1 MIINDPVFG
10 FIEVPEGLMAQLVR
24 HPLFVR
30 LSRLKQL
37 GPTHY
42 VYPGATHTRFEHSLG
57 AFHLVCQAVGALGER
72 GVCILEHEQEGV
84 MAAMLLH
91 DLGHGPLSH
100 TLEHT
105 FLHGVT
111 HEDISLMLM
120 ERMGRDLGHSLQ
132 TAIDIYRGTYPK
144 RFLHEL
150 VCSQLDMDRLDYLCR
165 DSFFT
170 GVREGII
177 GVARIIKMLDVKDD
191 QLVVEQKGI
200 YTLEN
205 YLMARRLMYWQV
217 YLHKTALAAAE
228 MLIVA
233 LERAKELV
241 NGVIQLPCSP
251 SLLYF
256 LKNDVTPQFA
266 KTHPEWLDHYVQ
278 LDDAEIE
285 TAMKCW
291 AACNDPVLA
300 RLAAGYTH
308 RHLFKAIE
316 ADAPVTE
323 ATLQSHREQIARRLN
338 ITLHEASYLVRSR
351 EIGQTLYSTHDDHI
365 SILMKDGSV
374 RDISRFSELL
384 SNTLADR
391 PTKRYYLFQE
401 VL

>member
-228 MLIVA
+228 MLTVA

>member
-241 NGVIQLPCSP
+241 NGGIQLPCSP

>member
-228 MLIVA
+228 MLTVA

-241 NGVIQLPCSP
+241 NGGIQLPCSP

-323 ATLQSHREQIARRLN
+323 ATLKSHREQIARRLN
-338 ITLHEASYLVRSR
+338 LTLHEASYLVRSR

>member
-228 MLIVA
+228 MLTVA

-241 NGVIQLPCSP
+241 NGGIQLPCSP

-338 ITLHEASYLVRSR
+338 LTLHEASYLVRSR

>member
-241 NGVIQLPCSP
+241 NGGIQLPCSP

-266 KTHPEWLDHYVQ
+266 KTHLEWLDHYVQ

>member
-105 FLHGVT
+105 FLHGMT

-241 NGVIQLPCSP
+241 NGGIQLPCSP

-338 ITLHEASYLVRSR
+338 ITLQEASYLVRSR

>member
-1 MIINDPVFG
+1 
-10 FIEVPEGLMAQLVR
+10 
-24 HPLFVR
+24 
-30 LSRLKQL
+30 
-37 GPTHY
+37 
-42 VYPGATHTRFEHSLG
+42 
-57 AFHLVCQAVGALGER
+57 
-72 GVCILEHEQEGV
+72 

-111 HEDISLMLM
+111 QEDISLMLM

-228 MLIVA
+228 MLTVA

-241 NGVIQLPCSP
+241 NGGIQLPCSP

-316 ADAPVTE
+316 SDAPVTE

-338 ITLHEASYLVRSR
+338 ITFHEASYLVRSR

>member
-228 MLIVA
+228 MLTVA

-241 NGVIQLPCSP
+241 NGGIQLPCSP

>member
-105 FLHGVT
+105 FLHGMT

-150 VCSQLDMDRLDYLCR
+150 VYSQLDMDRLDYLCR

-228 MLIVA
+228 MLTVA

-241 NGVIQLPCSP
+241 NGGIQLPCSP

-291 AACNDPVLA
+291 AACNAPVLA

>member
-228 MLIVA
+228 MLTVA

-338 ITLHEASYLVRSR
+338 ITFHEASYLVRSR

>member
-241 NGVIQLPCSP
+241 NGGIQLPCSP

-338 ITLHEASYLVRSR
+338 ITFHEASYLVRSR

>member
-241 NGVIQLPCSP
+241 NGGIQLPCSP

-285 TAMKCW
+285 TAMKYW

>member
-132 TAIDIYRGTYPK
+132 TSIDIYRGTYPK

-228 MLIVA
+228 MLTVA

-241 NGVIQLPCSP
+241 NGGIQLPCSP

>member
-57 AFHLVCQAVGALGER
+57 AFHLVCQALGALGER

-228 MLIVA
+228 MLTVA

-241 NGVIQLPCSP
+241 NGGIQLPCNP

-338 ITLHEASYLVRSR
+338 ITFHEASYLVRSR

>member
-228 MLIVA
+228 MLTVA
-233 LERAKELV
+233 LERTKELV
-241 NGVIQLPCSP
+241 NGGIQLPCSP

>member
-150 VCSQLDMDRLDYLCR
+150 VYSQLDMDRLDYLCR

-228 MLIVA
+228 MLTVA

-241 NGVIQLPCSP
+241 NGGIQLPCSP

>member
-105 FLHGVT
+105 FLHGMT

-228 MLIVA
+228 MLTVA

-241 NGVIQLPCSP
+241 NGGIQLPCSP

>member
-105 FLHGVT
+105 FLHGMT

-228 MLIVA
+228 MLTVA

-241 NGVIQLPCSP
+241 NGGIQLPCSP

-300 RLAAGYTH
+300 RLAAGYTN

>member
-72 GVCILEHEQEGV
+72 GVCILEHAPDGV
-84 MAAMLLH
+84 ISAMLLH

-228 MLIVA
+228 MLTVA

-241 NGVIQLPCSP
+241 NGGIQLPCSP

>member
-150 VCSQLDMDRLDYLCR
+150 VCSQLDMDRRDNLCR

-170 GVREGII
+170 GARARII
-177 GVARIIKMLDVKDD
+177 GGARIIKMLDVKDD

-241 NGVIQLPCSP
+241 NGGIQLPCSP

>member
-228 MLIVA
+228 MLTVA

-241 NGVIQLPCSP
+241 NGGIQLPCSP

-278 LDDAEIE
+278 LDDNEIE

>member
-132 TAIDIYRGTYPK
+132 TSIDIYRGTYPK

-241 NGVIQLPCSP
+241 NGGIQLPCSP

>member
-228 MLIVA
+228 MLTVA

-241 NGVIQLPCSP
+241 NGGIQLPCSP

-365 SILMKDGSV
+365 SILMKDGNV

>member
-105 FLHGVT
+105 FLHGMT

-241 NGVIQLPCSP
+241 NGGIQLPCSP

>member
-228 MLIVA
+228 MLTVA

-241 NGVIQLPCSP
+241 NGGIQLPCSP

-266 KTHPEWLDHYVQ
+266 KTHPEWLDHFVQ

>member
-42 VYPGATHTRFEHSLG
+42 VYPGATHTHFEHSLG

-228 MLIVA
+228 MLTVA

-241 NGVIQLPCSP
+241 NGGIQLPCSP

>member
-241 NGVIQLPCSP
+241 NGGIQLPCSP

-256 LKNDVTPQFA
+256 LKNNVTSQFA

-338 ITLHEASYLVRSR
+338 LTLHEASYLVRSR

>member
-205 YLMARRLMYWQV
+205 YLMARRLMY
-217 YLHKTALAAAE
+217 
-228 MLIVA
+228 
-233 LERAKELV
+233 
-241 NGVIQLPCSP
+241 
-251 SLLYF
+251 
-256 LKNDVTPQFA
+256 
-266 KTHPEWLDHYVQ
+266 
-278 LDDAEIE
+278 
-285 TAMKCW
+285 
-291 AACNDPVLA
+291 
-300 RLAAGYTH
+300 
-308 RHLFKAIE
+308 
-316 ADAPVTE
+316 
-323 ATLQSHREQIARRLN
+323 
-338 ITLHEASYLVRSR
+338 
-351 EIGQTLYSTHDDHI
+351 
-365 SILMKDGSV
+365 
-374 RDISRFSELL
+374 
-384 SNTLADR
+384 
-391 PTKRYYLFQE
+391 
-401 VL
+401 

>member
-228 MLIVA
+228 MLTVA
-233 LERAKELV
+233 LERTKELV

>member
-228 MLIVA
+228 MLTVA

-241 NGVIQLPCSP
+241 NGGIQLPCSP

-316 ADAPVTE
+316 SDAPVTE

>member
-42 VYPGATHTRFEHSLG
+42 VSPGATHTRFEHSLG

-105 FLHGVT
+105 FLQGVT

-228 MLIVA
+228 MLTVA

-241 NGVIQLPCSP
+241 NGGIQLPCSP

>member
-84 MAAMLLH
+84 LAAMLLH

-228 MLIVA
+228 MLTVA

-241 NGVIQLPCSP
+241 NGGIQLPCSP

>member
-105 FLHGVT
+105 FIHGVT

-228 MLIVA
+228 MLTVA

-241 NGVIQLPCSP
+241 NGGIQLPCSP

>member
-105 FLHGVT
+105 FLQGVT

-228 MLIVA
+228 MLTVA

-241 NGVIQLPCSP
+241 NGGIQLPCSP

>member
-150 VCSQLDMDRLDYLCR
+150 VCSQLDMDRLDYLRR

-228 MLIVA
+228 MLTVA

-241 NGVIQLPCSP
+241 NGGIQLPCSP

>member
-228 MLIVA
+228 MLTVA

-241 NGVIQLPCSP
+241 NGGIQLPCSP

-256 LKNDVTPQFA
+256 LKNDVTPEFA

>member
-228 MLIVA
+228 MLTVA

-241 NGVIQLPCSP
+241 NGGIQLPCSP

-308 RHLFKAIE
+308 RHLFTAIE

>member
-228 MLIVA
+228 MLTVA

-241 NGVIQLPCSP
+241 NGGIQLPCSP

-338 ITLHEASYLVRSR
+338 ITFHEASYLVRSR

>member
-228 MLIVA
+228 MLTVA

-241 NGVIQLPCSP
+241 NGGIQLPCSP

-323 ATLQSHREQIARRLN
+323 ATLQSHREQVARRLN